1 MVWQS
6 SGENRAARMRG
17 HISVVI
23 ARASGSHPDPGWL
36 TGWQV
41 TIQRPKFSFGNR
53 TLTMISV
60 W

>member
-1 MVWQS
+1 MVWHS

-23 ARASGSHPDPGWL
+23 ARASGSHPDPGW
-36 TGWQV
+36 QV